1 MCNWFFIAKCIGHY
15 VLDFVLANV
24 LLAGCW
30 LLAAFAFFF
39 LFLLRFQK
47 GYTDSQKNG
56 PKKVGPLYSLPPLVI
71 TWGSELTL
79 FTTPLLI
86 ASGHWYA
93 FWVAGLCSFCISLL
107 IGSTPRSQF
116 WRIQP
121 WRDPLG
127 RISSIRCRT
136 PRSAPPCSAI
146 MLRRT
151 SLEGKD
157 VMETSC
163 GGKESSCHL
172 NPWRLF

>member
-24 LLAGCW
+24 LLTGCW

-56 PKKVGPLYSLPPLVI
+56 PKKARPLYSLPPLLI

-86 ASGHWYA
+86 ASGHYSLFKMRIFQCYVFLPEGMII
-93 FWVAGLCSFCISLL
+93 FWKDFCSLKKYLDWVFDSSWPLYPWSL
-107 IGSTPRSQF
+107 
-116 WRIQP
+116 
-121 WRDPLG
+121 
-127 RISSIRCRT
+127 
-136 PRSAPPCSAI
+136 
-146 MLRRT
+146 T
-151 SLEGKD
+151 SLPLKN
-157 VMETSC
+157 
-163 GGKESSCHL
+163 GGKGRRSF
-172 NPWRLF
+172 PIGFR